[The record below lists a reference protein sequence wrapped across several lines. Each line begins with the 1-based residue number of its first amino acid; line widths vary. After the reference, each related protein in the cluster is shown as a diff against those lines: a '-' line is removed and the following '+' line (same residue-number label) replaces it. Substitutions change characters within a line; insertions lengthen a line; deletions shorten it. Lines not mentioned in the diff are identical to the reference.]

1 MVEANHGERR
11 RGIGRLHGF
20 RASFTR
26 SLKGSQIVP
35 SSGQLTNFKQ
45 LIDGVMKQRASDEI
59 ARNCRPEAN
68 VTISVKVRFFNARWR
83 RLPHIRVR
91 KIKIIDFTTKIKSGQ
106 HNFVTPTS
114 RVAS

>member
-20 RASFTR
+20 RANFTR

-45 LIDGVMKQRASDEI
+45 LIDGVMKQ
-59 ARNCRPEAN
+59 
-68 VTISVKVRFFNARWR
+68 
-83 RLPHIRVR
+83 
-91 KIKIIDFTTKIKSGQ
+91 
-106 HNFVTPTS
+106 
-114 RVAS
+114 